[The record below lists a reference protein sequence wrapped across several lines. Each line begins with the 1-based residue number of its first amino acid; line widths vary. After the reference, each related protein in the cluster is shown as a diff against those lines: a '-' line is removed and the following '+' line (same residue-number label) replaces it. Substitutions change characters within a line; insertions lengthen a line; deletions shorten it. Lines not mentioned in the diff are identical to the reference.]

1 MVERERE
8 GKERGCLDVCVRVR
22 EEIERVVAL
31 LLIWV
36 TIVVKKTPN
45 FFSIFFTPVCV
56 CGVCVKF
63 VCVFVFGWGIFG
75 LGLAT
80 Q

>member
-8 GKERGCLDVCVRVR
+8 GKERVVWMFVLGL
-22 EEIERVVAL
+22 EKIERVVA

-63 VCVFVFGWGIFG
+63 LCVFVFGWGIFG